1 MTIRPPVEGARF
13 VDFSSR
19 DAADGAVESWIAQLA
34 SAAGEQRSDARK
46 PQIHYILA
54 RREVHYVPRVDIT
67 AHVAATHK
75 DGSLGATHRLELN
88 KLTQTNVPYVS
99 PIDRAIGRLVNASG
113 LFSGFGGAVSPHVLA
128 ALFEQLIA
136 SGRTHWNAT
145 KNAPLVL
152 HRIERGR
159 IAWQI
164 ASDGRQRPCVEGR
177 SQSIFLPST
186 PVWYV
191 DTSTWEA
198 GPVDLNVPPDV
209 AARAIAAP
217 SLTPKQAN
225 MAQGLWRRIFPT
237 NDLQPPGDAVPTDAL
252 QRDPV
257 PVIRLSRDSQP
268 LLELQFAYGD
278 RVIRPNDRAL
288 EFHEREG
295 DDEVVWPRRFDAE
308 HRTMEAL
315 FGYGLHAIEDVRM
328 PLDGVT
334 RTLFGYPEGE
344 EYRWARF
351 LDATLPH
358 VRASGWRVHIDPTFT
373 LRVLE
378 LDDDAWDARVEP
390 NENRWFE
397 LDLGIVVN
405 GTRVPLLPI
414 LTQAL
419 HDMDVRSFDDFG
431 ENMREAGSVYARV
444 DGDAY
449 VALPKARLATIL
461 STLVELFDDAPLTRE
476 GRLPLT
482 LSHASA
488 LDDLDR
494 EIPMAWAA
502 AEPLRAV
509 LRTMAQTDVRVEL
522 PDTFEGELRP
532 YQHAGVAWLQT
543 LRENGLGGVLA
554 DDMGLGKTVQLLAHA
569 SLERASGRATAPMLI
584 VAPTS
589 VVPNWRSEIA
599 RFAPTFRV
607 VDLTGSDRSQRYDL
621 VDGADVAITTYALLL
636 RDAEFLL
643 EREWEI
649 AVLDEAQA
657 VKNPRSKGAQTALQL
672 RAKQRLALTGTPI
685 ENHLDELWSIASF
698 AMPGLLGDRSTFT
711 RVFRTP
717 IEKRGEGTRRT
728 ALARRIRPFLLRR
741 TKELVASELPE
752 KTEVI
757 QRIEL
762 QGAQRDLYETI
773 RLAMHGRVL
782 EEVRRVGLARSRIVV
797 LDALLKL
804 RQVCCDPRLVKL
816 PAAGGVT
823 ESAKLDAL
831 VEMLESLIE
840 DGRRV
845 LLFSQFTSMLDLIAP
860 VLRERGIAFVE
871 LRGETKD
878 RETPVRRF
886 QEGEV
891 PLFLISLKA
900 GGTGLNLTA
909 ADTVIHYDPWW
920 NPAVERQATD
930 RAHRIGQHKPVFV
943 YKFIAVGTV
952 EERIVE
958 MQARKGALA
967 DSLFDE
973 TSAVLKEMDLGDI
986 DRLFAPLE

>member
-1 MTIRPPVEGARF
+1 M
-13 VDFSSR
+13 DFAAR

-34 SAAGEQRSDARK
+34 SVAGERGGASHK
-46 PQIHYILA
+46 PQIHYILT
-54 RREVHYVPRVDIT
+54 RREVHYVPRVEVS
-67 AHVAATHK
+67 AFVAASHK
-75 DGSLGATHRLELN
+75 DGSLGATHQLELG
-88 KLTQTNVPYVS
+88 KLTQTNVQYVT
-99 PIDRAIGRLVNASG
+99 PIDRAIGRLINASG

-128 ALFEQLIA
+128 ALFEQLLA
-136 SGRTHWNAT
+136 SGRAHWGAS
-145 KNAPLVL
+145 KNPPLIL
-152 HRIERGR
+152 RRIERAR
-159 IAWQI
+159 IAWQNG
-164 ASDGRQRPCVEGR
+164 SDGRQRPCVEGR
-177 SQSIFLPST
+177 PTSVFLPST

-191 DTSTWEA
+191 DSATWEA
-198 GPVDLNVPPDV
+198 GPVDLNVAPDV

-217 SLTPKQAN
+217 SLTHKQAN

-237 NDLQPPGDAVPTDAL
+237 NDLTPPGDTPADGAL
-252 QRDPV
+252 QRDPLPIV
-257 PVIRLSRDSQP
+257 RLARDGVAH
-268 LLELQFAYGD
+268 LELLFAYGD
-278 RVIRPNDRAL
+278 ATIRPADRTL
-288 EFHEREG
+288 EFHVRE
-295 DDEVVWPRRFDAE
+295 DDEELVWPRRFDFEQRAQE
-308 HRTMEAL
+308 TLE
-315 FGYGLHAIEDVRM
+315 GYGFQMLDDARM
-328 PLDGVT
+328 PVGGAS
-334 RTLFGYPEGE
+334 RSLFGYPENE

-351 LDATLPH
+351 LDATLPRL
-358 VRASGWRVHIDPTFT
+358 RASGWRAQFDPSFT

-378 LDDDAWDARVEP
+378 LEDDAWDARVEP

-405 GTRVPLLPI
+405 GARVPLLPI

-419 HDMDVRSFDDFG
+419 HDMDLRSFDDFSEG
-431 ENMREAGSVYARV
+431 TQDAGALYARV
-444 DGDAY
+444 GSDAY
-449 VALPKARLATIL
+449 VALPKARLTTIL

-482 LSHASA
+482 LAHAGA
-488 LDDLDR
+488 LDELDR
-494 EIPMAWAA
+494 ELPMQWAQV
-502 AEPLRAV
+502 EPLRDV
-509 LRTMAQTDVRVEL
+509 LRAIADTDAQVHL
-522 PDTFEGELRP
+522 PASFAGELRP
-532 YQHAGVAWLQT
+532 YQHVGVNWLQA
-543 LRENGLGGVLA
+543 LRRNGLGGVLA

-569 SLERASGRATAPMLI
+569 ALERDAGRLRDPMLI

-599 RFAPTFRV
+599 RFAPDFRV
-607 VDLTGSDRSQRYDL
+607 LDLTGADRAARFESIE
-621 VDGADVAITTYALLL
+621 GADVAITTYALLL
-636 RDAEFLL
+636 RDTDVLL
-643 EREWEI
+643 ARDWEI

-657 VKNPRSKGAQTALQL
+657 IKNPRSKGAQVAMQL

-685 ENHLDELWSIASF
+685 ENHLDELWSICSF
-698 AMPGLLGDRSTFT
+698 AMPGLLGERSAFT
-711 RVFRTP
+711 RAFRTP
-717 IEKRGEGTRRT
+717 IEKRGESSRRS

-752 KTEVI
+752 KTEVV

-782 EEVRRVGLARSRIVV
+782 EEVRRHGLARSRMVV

-804 RQVCCDPRLVKL
+804 RQVCCDPHLVKL
-816 PAAGGVT
+816 PAAGGVS

-831 VEMLESLIE
+831 IEMLESLLE

-845 LLFSQFTSMLDLIAP
+845 LLFSQFTSMLDIIAP
-860 VLRERGIAFVE
+860 ALRERGVQFVE

-886 QEGEV
+886 QAGDV

-943 YKFIAVGTV
+943 YKLIAVGTV

-967 DSLFDE
+967 DELFAE
-973 TSAVLKEMDLGDI
+973 ASAPLQAIDLNDI
-986 DRLFAPLE
+986 DRLFAPLT